1 MVFDSDNL
9 GPSNAFE
16 ALDGAPTRPVAAK
29 YPAADRVRR
38 RDDAEQRLAE
48 RVAPGAHR
56 AEVAP
61 AWREAAHRMRVHE
74 PDDVA
79 ARFLAA

>member
-1 MVFDSDNL
+1 MEFDSDDL
-9 GPSNAFE
+9 RF
-16 ALDGAPTRPVAAK
+16 ALPLDSRERSPARSVVVEDPRP
-29 YPAADRVRR
+29 DRVRR

-61 AWREAAHRMRVHE
+61 ARREAAHRMRVHE
-74 PDDVA
+74 PDDVP
-79 ARFLAA
+79 ARLLTA